1 MASFTPPEFVL
12 PGRSI
17 ICNAPHRFESAF
29 CNEILRDLSN
39 VLPFAKKCDVHHPD
53 ANIQCLITE
62 EYKLAISAPKLDKV
76 QGGPDSWQNYW
87 LNTEW
92 DIISRRNTLR
102 PRNPKVRLR
111 VEDESAE
118 TPVDVDEVSLA
129 LAWTSRLIA
138 DVVVK
143 VKVEV
148 RETLKRRSL
157 GTKETTQ
164 GSRKRRQVLR
174 LDPSQAKER
183 TVEFLIRSRPV

>member
-118 TPVDVDEVSLA
+118 TPVDVDEV
-129 LAWTSRLIA
+129 
-138 DVVVK
+138 
-143 VKVEV
+143 KVEV